1 MQVCEEILVLSPTGT
16 AWAMAESGPGQG
28 AVLRLSGR
36 LDLAATRQLGPELFE
51 LARSGRTLDVDLS
64 GIVAIEP
71 AGLAL
76 LISCLRLAH
85 ASGGRPCVVAAS
97 PAASQ
102 ALRRSG
108 LHGVLP
114 PQGRPQVRPAAPLRP
129 GAVVG
134 RVNASTPTARP

>member
-1 MQVCEEILVLSPTGT
+1 
-16 AWAMAESGPGQG
+16 
-28 AVLRLSGR
+28 VLRLSGR

-114 PQGRPQVRPAAPLRP
+114 PQGRPQGRPQVRPAAPLRP
-129 GAVVG
+129 GAFVG